1 MNILVAAGGDTGNYQ
16 FLYQIVRFLILK
28 VRYHGR
34 WQMKRIS

>member
-1 MNILVAAGGDTGNYQ
+1 MNILVAAGGDTGN
-16 FLYQIVRFLILK
+16 LPIPLPNSKVLILK